1 VIFQKGVS
9 YMEFKYVP
17 TTCPYCGTGCGF
29 NLVVKD
35 KKVVGVQPWQRNPVN
50 EGKLCPKGNYAW
62 EFVNHPDRLTKPL
75 IKKDGK
81 FVEASWDEA
90 YKLIAQKFKS
100 YKGEEMACLASA
112 RVSNEENYLM
122 QKFARAVLKTPNID
136 HCARLCHASTVVGLA
151 GAFGSGAMTQSIAD
165 IAESK
170 CLLVIGTNTFE
181 QHPLIG
187 RRIMQA
193 KMKGAKIIY
202 ADPRLTPTGK
212 IADLHLQ
219 FYSGTDVSLLNCF
232 MQLILKNGWENKD
245 FIKNRTKDFEKV
257 KEVVMKD
264 AYSPE
269 NVSKIT
275 GVPAEDIIKAAE
287 WFGKSGQSAVL
298 YSMGITQHTTGVD
311 NVKSV
316 ANLQMLTGNLG
327 RPGTGIC
334 ALRGQNNVQGA
345 CDMGALAN
353 VYSGYQSVLVP
364 EMKKKMETAWGCDI
378 AEGKVGLTVTTL
390 INTLADEPGK
400 VKCVY
405 IMGENPMLSDP
416 DLHHVEKGLK
426 NAEFIVVQDIF
437 LTETAQ
443 LADVVLPATCFAEK
457 DGTQTSTERRVQ
469 KWRKAQ
475 DPPGEARADWK
486 IICELGA
493 VMGYEKQFPYKSAEE
508 IFNEIAKV
516 TPSYGGMTY
525 ARLEK
530 PEALHWP
537 CPTAEHPGTPILH
550 KEKFSHPDG
559 LGIFTPIEWKAQ
571 AEVPD
576 AEYPFLLTTGRC
588 IWHWHT
594 GSMTRRSPNL
604 EREEPTGW
612 IEINPEDAKALGIA
626 DKEMLKVSSRRGDIK
641 IGARVTNTIK
651 KGVVFI
657 PFHFIECAA
666 NILTINALDP
676 VAKIPEFKA
685 CACKIEKIKEA

>member
-1 VIFQKGVS
+1 
-9 YMEFKYVP
+9 MEFKYVP

-62 EFVNHPDRLTKPL
+62 EFINHPDRLTKPL

-90 YKLIAQKFKS
+90 YKLIVSKFKS

-193 KMKGAKIIY
+193 KMNGAKIIY

-212 IADLHLQ
+212 IADLFLQ

-275 GVPAEDIIKAAE
+275 GIPAADIIKAAE
-287 WFGKSGQSAVL
+287 WFGTSGQSAVL

-364 EMKKKMETAWGCDI
+364 EMKKKMETAWGCEI

-493 VMGYEKQFPYKSAEE
+493 AMGYEKQFPYQSAED

-559 LGIFTPIEWKAQ
+559 LGIFTPIEWKPQ

-594 GSMTRRSPNL
+594 GSMTRRSPDL

-612 IEINPEDAKALGIA
+612 VEINPEDAKALGIA
-626 DKEMLKVSSRRGDIK
+626 DKEMLKVSSRRGDIR
-641 IGARVTNTIK
+641 IGARVTKTIK

>member
-1 VIFQKGVS
+1 
-9 YMEFKYVP
+9 MEFKYVP

-35 KKVVGVQPWQRNPVN
+35 KNVVGVQPWQRNPVN

-62 EFVNHPDRLTKPL
+62 EFINSPDRLTKPL

-90 YKLIAQKFKS
+90 YKLIVSKFKS
-100 YKGEEMACLASA
+100 YKPEEMACLSSA

-193 KMKGAKIIY
+193 RANGAKIIY

-212 IADLHLQ
+212 QADLHLQ
-219 FYSGTDVSLLNCF
+219 FYSGTDVALLNCF
-232 MQLILKNGWENKD
+232 MQLIIKNGWENKD
-245 FIKNRTKDFEKV
+245 FIKNRTKDYEKV
-257 KEVVMKD
+257 KEVVMKE

-275 GVPAEDIIKAAE
+275 GVPASDIIKAAE
-287 WFGKSGQSAVL
+287 WFGTSGQSAVL

-364 EMKKKMETAWGCDI
+364 EMRKKMMDAWGVTDL

-426 NAEFIVVQDIF
+426 NAEFIIVQDIF

-475 DPPGEARADWK
+475 DPPGEAKADWQ
-486 IICELGA
+486 IISELGA
-493 VMGYEKQFPYKSAEE
+493 AMGFAKQFPYKSAEE
-508 IFNEIAKV
+508 IFTEVAKV
-516 TPSYGGMTY
+516 TPSYGGMDYT
-525 ARLEK
+525 RLEK

-537 CPTAEHPGTPILH
+537 CPTKEHPGTPILH

-559 LGIFTPIEWKAQ
+559 LGIFTPIEWKPP

-576 AEYPFLLTTGRC
+576 AEYPLLLTTGRC

-594 GSMTRRSPNL
+594 GSMTRRSVDL

-612 IEINPEDAKALGIA
+612 VEINPEDAKEMGIK
-626 DKEMLKVSSRRGDIK
+626 DKEMVKASSRRGEIT
-641 IGARVTNTIK
+641 IGARVTKTIK
-651 KGVVFI
+651 KGVVFM
-657 PFHFIECAA
+657 PFHFVECAA
-666 NILTINALDP
+666 NLLTHNALDP

-685 CACKIEKIKEA
+685 CACKIEKIPEA

>member
-1 VIFQKGVS
+1 
-9 YMEFKYVP
+9 MEFKYVP

-62 EFVNHPDRLTKPL
+62 EFINSPDRLTKPL

-90 YKLIAQKFKS
+90 YKLIVSKFKS

-193 KMKGAKIIY
+193 RANGAKIIY

-212 IADLHLQ
+212 QADLHLQ
-219 FYSGTDVSLLNCF
+219 FYSGTDVALLNCF
-232 MQLILKNGWENKD
+232 MQLIIKNGWENKD
-245 FIKNRTKDFEKV
+245 FIKNRTKDYEKV

-275 GVPAEDIIKAAE
+275 GVPAADIIKAAE
-287 WFGKSGQSAVL
+287 WFGTSGQSAVL

-316 ANLQMLTGNLG
+316 ANIQMLTGNLG

-364 EMKKKMETAWGCDI
+364 EMRKKMMDAWGVTDL

-426 NAEFIVVQDIF
+426 NAEFIIVQDIF

-475 DPPGEARADWK
+475 DPPGEAKADWQ

-493 VMGYEKQFPYKSAEE
+493 AMGFAKQFPYKSAEE
-508 IFNEIAKV
+508 IFTEVAKV
-516 TPSYGGMTY
+516 TPSYGGMDYT
-525 ARLEK
+525 RLEK

-537 CPTAEHPGTPILH
+537 CPTKEHPGTPILH

-559 LGIFTPIEWKAQ
+559 LGIFTPIEWKPP

-576 AEYPFLLTTGRC
+576 KEYPLLLTTGRC

-594 GSMTRRSPNL
+594 GSMTRRSVDL

-612 IEINPEDAKALGIA
+612 VEINPEDAKEMGIK
-626 DKEMLKVSSRRGDIK
+626 DKEMVKAISRRGEIT
-641 IGARVTNTIK
+641 IGARVTKTIK
-651 KGVVFI
+651 KGVVFM
-657 PFHFIECAA
+657 PFHFVECAA
-666 NILTINALDP
+666 NLLTHNALDP

-685 CACKIEKIKEA
+685 CACKLEKITEA

>member
-1 VIFQKGVS
+1 
-9 YMEFKYVP
+9 MEFKYVP

-62 EFVNHPDRLTKPL
+62 EFINNPDRLTKPL

-90 YKLIAQKFKS
+90 YKLITQKFKS

-212 IADLHLQ
+212 IADLFLQ
-219 FYSGTDVSLLNCF
+219 FYSGTDVALLNCF
-232 MQLILKNGWENKD
+232 MQQILKNGWENKD

-257 KEVVMKD
+257 KEVVMKPE
-264 AYSPE
+264 YSPE

-275 GVPAEDIIKAAE
+275 GVPAEDIVKAAE

-364 EMKKKMETAWGCDI
+364 EMKKKMEDAWGCQI

-493 VMGYEKQFPYKSAEE
+493 AMGYEKQFPYKSAEE

-559 LGIFTPIEWKAQ
+559 LGIFTPIEWKPQ

-576 AEYPFLLTTGRC
+576 KEYPFLLTTGRC

-594 GSMTRRSPNL
+594 GSMTRRSPDL

-612 IEINPEDAKALGIA
+612 VEINPEDAKALGIA
-626 DKEMLKVSSRRGDIK
+626 DKEMLKVSSRRGDIR
-641 IGARVTNTIK
+641 IGARVTKTIK

>member
-1 VIFQKGVS
+1 
-9 YMEFKYVP
+9 MEFKYVP

-62 EFVNHPDRLTKPL
+62 EFINSPDRLTKPL

-219 FYSGTDVSLLNCF
+219 FYSGTDVALLNCF

-275 GVPAEDIIKAAE
+275 GVPAADIIKAAE

-364 EMKKKMETAWGCDI
+364 EMKKKMEDAWGCQI

-493 VMGYEKQFPYKSAEE
+493 AMGYEKQFPYKSAEE

-594 GSMTRRSPNL
+594 GSMTRRSPSL

-612 IEINPEDAKALGIA
+612 VEINPEDAKALGIQ

-641 IGARVTNTIK
+641 IGARVTKTIK